1 MQIANRDEKTT
12 YKAARFFGRPVTRRP
27 DPFWFVAYPSPLFRG
42 VAQYDWRT
50 GLRQQQFYYMDAAH
64 RIPLAKA
71 RWDYD
76 FEKRQVVK
84 TWYWATDYADAW
96 EVGDPI
102 SIRYSPAAFESL
114 LQEGRQQIFNY
125 LMVQARQAYGGE
137 SDKTI
142 ALFYSRYRREL
153 HNWKQSGMAAP
164 LHRALDADAA
174 QRGPREEREGIQKG
188 EIKQS
193 EATLSALLN
202 QPLNCAQIPAA
213 LKGKKVIDY
222 IEYYVKWYRG
232 YERNY
237 IYTAAEKKPGI
248 WAKYT
253 CIRIPIIGACLPKKS
268 PIKSKSI

>member
-1 MQIANRDEKTT
+1 MQIANRDEQTT
-12 YKAARFFGRPVTRRP
+12 YKAARFFGRSATRRP
-27 DPFWFVAYPSPLFRG
+27 DPFWFVAYPGPLFQG
-42 VAQYDWRT
+42 VAQYDWQT
-50 GLRQQQFYYMDAAH
+50 GLRQQQVYYMDAAH

-71 RWDYD
+71 LWDYD

-114 LQEGRQQIFNY
+114 LQGGRQQILNY
-125 LMVQARQAYGGE
+125 LMVQARQAYGRE

-142 ALFYSRYRREL
+142 ALFYSRYQRALRS
-153 HNWKQSGMAAP
+153 WKQTGMAAP

-174 QRGPREEREGIQKG
+174 QREPIEGREGIQKG

-193 EATLSALLN
+193 EAAALSALLN
-202 QPLNCAQIPAA
+202 RPLSCAGIPAA

-232 YERNY
+232 CERNY
-237 IYTAAEKKPGI
+237 IYTAAEKKPRYLGEI
-248 WAKYT
+248 YVHPDT
-253 CIRIPIIGACLPKKS
+253 DYRGVS
-268 PIKSKSI
+268 TD